1 MFGST
6 KNSSVVDADPGSGA
20 FLTPASGINKKSVSG
35 SGCPDHISES
45 LEIFFWLNT

>member
-20 FLTPASGINKKSVSG
+20 FLTPASGINKSVSG
-35 SGCPDHISES
+35 SGCRDHISES